1 MVSSNFCMSATS
13 ESLLRI
19 ILPSVGRADGLDN
32 SKYRL
37 PCFSDHLNRLY
48 LLAIGE
54 NDDYCE

>member
-19 ILPSVGRADGLDN
+19 ILPLVGRADGLDN
-32 SKYRL
+32 SKYRF
-37 PCFSDHLNRLY
+37 PCFIDHLNRLC

-54 NDDYCE
+54 KDENCE